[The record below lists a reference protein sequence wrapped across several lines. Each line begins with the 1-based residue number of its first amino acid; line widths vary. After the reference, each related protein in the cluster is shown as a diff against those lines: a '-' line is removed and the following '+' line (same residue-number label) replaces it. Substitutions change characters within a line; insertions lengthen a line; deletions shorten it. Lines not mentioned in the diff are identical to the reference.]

1 MGTYSPLAA
10 DVKATGRLLSRL
22 IQAAL
27 DEQEELARRA
37 LLKGGAHFNRAFLA
51 GVRHGLRELAEE
63 RGIEIVAGKYGKRLE
78 AALVKGAQSV
88 PGASYG
94 SIGRDL
100 LNMALANSEV
110 LVQDILDD
118 GVKIING
125 EMAKVIVQGKSV
137 ADVAD
142 TIREKVTL
150 VDGGEIGAARAELIA
165 NSEIHSVYRQGQL
178 AAGEAMGFE
187 WYEYTG
193 PDDDRTEPICET
205 YLELG
210 VMKLG
215 DWQAQAE
222 KDGIDFEIFQMYGAH
237 YGCRHTLKPVPAPE
251 AAQ

>member
-1 MGTYSPLAA
+1 MGTYTPLASDA
-10 DVKATGRLLSRL
+10 KATGRLLSRL

-51 GVRHGLRELAEE
+51 GVRHDLRELAEE
-63 RGIEIVAGKYGKRLE
+63 RGMEIVAGKYGKRLE

-118 GVKIING
+118 GVKIINA

-137 ADVAD
+137 SDVAD
-142 TIREKVTL
+142 AIREKVTL
-150 VDGGEIGAARAELIA
+150 ADGGEIGSARAELIA
-165 NSEIHSVYRQGQL
+165 NSEIHSLYRQGQL
-178 AAGEAMGFE
+178 AAGEELGFE
-187 WYEYTG
+187 WYEWAG
-193 PDDDRTEPICET
+193 PDDNRTTDICRGYGALGAMT
-205 YLELG
+205 LEQ
-210 VMKLG
+210 
-215 DWQAQAE
+215 WQE
-222 KDGIDFEIFQMYGAH
+222 RVESDGIDYDTFVTYGAH
-237 YGCRHTLKPVPAPE
+237 YS
-251 AAQ
+251 